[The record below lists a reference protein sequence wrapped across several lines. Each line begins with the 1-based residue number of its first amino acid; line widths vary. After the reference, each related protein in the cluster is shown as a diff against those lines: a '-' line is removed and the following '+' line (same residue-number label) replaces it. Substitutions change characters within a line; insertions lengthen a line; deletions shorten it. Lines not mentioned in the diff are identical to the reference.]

1 MRITVQIPPNL
12 DVKIREHLSL
22 GDTETVRHLL
32 LDVLEPE
39 VAALINNEPPPLSA
53 EEFAALADE
62 LVDKF
67 MEFVGEDCP
76 PLSAHAVSRAGI
88 YGEPES

>member
-12 DVKIREHLSL
+12 EVKIREHLSF

-39 VAALINNEPPPLSA
+39 VEALINNKPPPLSA
-53 EEFAALADE
+53 EEFAARADE

-76 PLSAHAVSRAGI
+76 PLSEHAVSRAGI

>member
-39 VAALINNEPPPLSA
+39 VEALINNEPPPLSA

-88 YGEPES
+88 YGEPEP

>member
-12 DVKIREHLSL
+12 EVKIREHLSL
-22 GDTETVRHLL
+22 GDTETVHHLL

-39 VAALINNEPPPLSA
+39 VEALINNKPPPLSA

-76 PLSAHAVSRAGI
+76 PLSEHAVSRAGI

>member
-1 MRITVQIPPNL
+1 MRITVQIPSNL

-22 GDTETVRHLL
+22 GDTETVGHLL

>member
-39 VAALINNEPPPLSA
+39 VAAHINNEPPPLSA

-88 YGEPES
+88 YGEPEP

>member
-12 DVKIREHLSL
+12 EVKIREHLSF

-39 VAALINNEPPPLSA
+39 VEALINNKPPPLSA

-62 LVDKF
+62 FVDKF

-76 PLSAHAVSRAGI
+76 PLSEHAVSRAGI

>member
-12 DVKIREHLSL
+12 EVKIREHLSF

-32 LDVLEPE
+32 LDMLEPE
-39 VAALINNEPPPLSA
+39 VEALINNEPPPLSA
-53 EEFAALADE
+53 EEFASLADE

-76 PLSAHAVSRAGI
+76 PLSEHAVSRAGI

>member
-53 EEFAALADE
+53 EEFAVLADE

-88 YGEPES
+88 YGEPEP